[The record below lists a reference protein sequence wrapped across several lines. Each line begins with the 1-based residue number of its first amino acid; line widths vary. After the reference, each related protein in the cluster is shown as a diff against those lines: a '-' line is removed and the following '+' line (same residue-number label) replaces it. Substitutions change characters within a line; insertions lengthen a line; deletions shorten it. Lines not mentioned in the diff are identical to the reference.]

1 MRTEDSEAMFSR
13 EEDVS
18 ETEIQNIINHY
29 KKLGKNEEKYIES
42 FNSIATQYTDAQL
55 RLIAQFL
62 PLNVKAVLEARC
74 EKYQKIVSYGSS
86 RSSDGKIK
94 NSNSI

>member
-1 MRTEDSEAMFSR
+1 MFSR

-94 NSNSI
+94 NSNSIWTTKC